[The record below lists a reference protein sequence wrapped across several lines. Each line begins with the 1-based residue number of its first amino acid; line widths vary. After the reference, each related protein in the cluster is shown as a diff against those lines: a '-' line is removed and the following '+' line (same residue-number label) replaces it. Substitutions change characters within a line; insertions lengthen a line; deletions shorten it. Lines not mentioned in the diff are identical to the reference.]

1 MLTPPVP
8 ATREAV
14 AAIAEADLI
23 LIGPGSFYTS
33 LLPIL
38 LLDDMAQA
46 LRRTPAPMVFI
57 DNLGK
62 EHSPAATLTLADR
75 IAIMEHY
82 VGKRVI
88 DAVVVGP
95 KADIRGLEDRMVI
108 QTPLDASDVPYRHDR
123 LLLRNA
129 LEKAIQIPG

>member
-1 MLTPPVP
+1 
-8 ATREAV
+8 
-14 AAIAEADLI
+14 
-23 LIGPGSFYTS
+23 
-33 LLPIL
+33 
-38 LLDDMAQA
+38 MAQA